1 MKSKKKKGFVWAAAA
16 EAAAEAEAEARD
28 YQRSSPFWILYSLM
42 RSARRAIMRQCDWS
56 RWRQK
61 VVTAI
66 CERPKTS

>member
-16 EAAAEAEAEARD
+16 AAAAAEAEARD
-28 YQRSSPFWILYSLM
+28 YQRSSQFWILYSPM
-42 RSARRAIMRQCDWS
+42 RWVRRAIMRQCDWS